1 MKFKQYKMIKGEFI
15 MKVQNFIDDF
25 KSNKV
30 VNSQIKPNAVGEYI
44 KKTLEVKD
52 YVSFAEKRE
61 LCAQVLNACN
71 TKNDSGLIKVDSVS
85 RYIIFTLSIISKYT
99 NLEFSSGED
108 EIDSL
113 DEYDM
118 LCQANLLNPILDV
131 IGAEYTTCNNMLNMM
146 MEDIMTN
153 NNTIENVVGAVLGK
167 LGDSIDDFITVISD
181 KVESMN
187 LDLSQI
193 DIDKYK
199 GLIDQFTQK

>member
-1 MKFKQYKMIKGEFI
+1 

-25 KSNKV
+25 KSSKV

-52 YVSFAEKRE
+52 YVPFAEKRE

-71 TKNDSGLIKVDSVS
+71 TKDDSGLIKVDSVS

-99 NLEFSSGED
+99 NLEFSSGE
-108 EIDSL
+108 EFDSL

-118 LCQANLLNPILDV
+118 LCKNNLLNPILDV
-131 IGAEYTTCNNMLNMM
+131 FGAEYTTCNNMLNMM

>member
-1 MKFKQYKMIKGEFI
+1 

-25 KSNKV
+25 KSSKV

-52 YVSFAEKRE
+52 YVPFAEKRE

-71 TKNDSGLIKVDSVS
+71 TKNDSGLIRVDSVS

-118 LCQANLLNPILDV
+118 LCRANLLNPILDV

-153 NNTIENVVGAVLGK
+153 NNTIENVIGAVLGK

-187 LDLSQI
+187 LDLNQI

-199 GLIDQFTQK
+199 GLIEQFTQK

>member
-1 MKFKQYKMIKGEFI
+1 MKISEFI
-15 MKVQNFIDDF
+15 DNFKEKKIMNTKVAPD
-25 KSNKV
+25 
-30 VNSQIKPNAVGEYI
+30 AVSEYI
-44 KKTLEVKD
+44 KKELEVKD
-52 YVSFAEKRE
+52 YMPFIEKRE
-61 LCAQVLNACN
+61 LCERVLNACN
-71 TKNDSGLIKVDSVS
+71 VKDENGLIKVDGVS
-85 RYIIFTLSIISKYT
+85 RYIIFTLSVISKYT
-99 NLEFSSGED
+99 NLEFSSGE
-108 EIDSL
+108 EFDSL

-153 NNTIENVVGAVLGK
+153 NNTIENVIGAVLGR

-199 GLIDQFTQK
+199 GVIEQFTQK

>member
-1 MKFKQYKMIKGEFI
+1 

-25 KSNKV
+25 KSSKV

-52 YVSFAEKRE
+52 YVPFAEKRE

-118 LCQANLLNPILDV
+118 LCQTNLLNPILDV
-131 IGAEYTTCNNMLNMM
+131 IGAEYTTCNTMLNMM

-187 LDLSQI
+187 LDLNQI

-199 GLIDQFTQK
+199 GLIEQFTQK

>member
-1 MKFKQYKMIKGEFI
+1 

-25 KSNKV
+25 KSSKV
-30 VNSQIKPNAVGEYI
+30 VNSQIKANAVGEYI

-52 YVSFAEKRE
+52 YVPFVEKRE

-71 TKNDSGLIKVDSVS
+71 TKDNSGLIKVDSVS

-118 LCQANLLNPILDV
+118 LCQADLLNPILDV

-146 MEDIMTN
+146 MEDIITN

-193 DIDKYK
+193 DIEKYK